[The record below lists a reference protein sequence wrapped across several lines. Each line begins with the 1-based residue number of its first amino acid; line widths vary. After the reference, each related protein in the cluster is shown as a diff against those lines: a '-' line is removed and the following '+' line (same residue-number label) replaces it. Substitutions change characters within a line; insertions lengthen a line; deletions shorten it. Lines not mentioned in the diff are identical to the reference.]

1 MLNIPTIDFFMI
13 HLISTSMMVSLI
25 WLIQI
30 LHYPSFIYV
39 DRDQYES
46 FQKFHMKKISFIVMP
61 LMVTEFLTSAYILL
75 FGNNENEYLFTLSFI
90 LLLVIWGLTI
100 FIFSNI
106 HQELSLGYNQR
117 IISSLIHLNWIRTI
131 LWSLRLIMLVFC

>member
-39 DRDQYES
+39 DRDRYES

-106 HQELSLGYNQR
+106 HQELSSGYNQR

>member
-117 IISSLIHLNWIRTI
+117 IISSLIHL
-131 LWSLRLIMLVFC
+131 VPHA

>member
-117 IISSLIHLNWIRTI
+117 IIFSLIHLNWIRTI
-131 LWSLRLIMLVFC
+131 LWSLRLMMLVFC

>member
-39 DRDQYES
+39 DRDRYES
-46 FQKFHMKKISFIVMP
+46 FQKFHMKKISIIVMP

-131 LWSLRLIMLVFC
+131 LWSLRLIILVFC

>member
-1 MLNIPTIDFFMI
+1 MI

-131 LWSLRLIMLVFC
+131 LWSLRLIILVFC

>member
-39 DRDQYES
+39 DRDRYES

-131 LWSLRLIMLVFC
+131 LWSLRLIILVFC

>member
-106 HQELSLGYNQR
+106 HQELSSGYNQR

>member
-131 LWSLRLIMLVFC
+131 LWSLRLIILVFC